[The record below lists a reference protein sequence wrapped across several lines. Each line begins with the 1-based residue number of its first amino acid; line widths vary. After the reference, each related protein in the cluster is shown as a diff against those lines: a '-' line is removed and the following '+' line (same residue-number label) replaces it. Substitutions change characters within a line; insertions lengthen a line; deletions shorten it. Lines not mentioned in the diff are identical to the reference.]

1 MPDMTKSRSIPPLS
15 LALAACCVFY
25 AVVASGQQQAVPN
38 SAVLE
43 TEAKEVRR
51 YSVEMIIFQYVGTA
65 AGTTEN
71 FQPDQPEEP
80 FAGGEFIDDVSGEML
95 EVEQAPE
102 ADLPMVIDVPAE
114 EEPELPMPID
124 PNAKLEE
131 IFTYERAGLVLLD
144 PEDYVLGNVY
154 DKLVKLDAYEPL
166 MHTAWIQPT
175 VEKEDTIVLPL
186 RRLGNPPLRLNGT
199 VSLYLSRFLHL
210 VVDLALEQ
218 KAPQRMT
225 ATEERVRY
233 YGDNQSRAAFSF
245 DPEFV
250 TPSTFYRIQEDR
262 IVRNGELRYYDHPKF
277 GVIAKITR
285 VEEEGPEEDLDM
297 TEDLLPGI
305 N

>member
-1 MPDMTKSRSIPPLS
+1 M
-15 LALAACCVFY
+15 
-25 AVVASGQQQAVPN
+25 
-38 SAVLE
+38 
-43 TEAKEVRR
+43 
-51 YSVEMIIFQYVGTA
+51 
-65 AGTTEN
+65 
-71 FQPDQPEEP
+71 
-80 FAGGEFIDDVSGEML
+80 GGEFIDDASGEML
-95 EVEQAPE
+95 EDEQAPE
-102 ADLPMVIDVPAE
+102 ADLPMVIGVPAE

-131 IFTYERAGLVLLD
+131 IFTYEQAGLVLLD

-154 DKLVKLDAYEPL
+154 DKLVTLDAYEPL

-186 RRLGNPPLRLNGT
+186 RRLGNPPLRLDGT

-297 TEDLLPGI
+297 TDDLLPGI